1 MNNQQQPPRVMR
13 KPEVLT
19 QTGLSKSTLQLRI
32 NNGLFCPPVS
42 LGGRSVGFIQSEVN
56 TVLNALF
63 AEKSNDEI
71 RVLVRSLIEQ
81 RQISYGGMA
90 A

>member
-1 MNNQQQPPRVMR
+1 MNHQQPLRIMR
-13 KPEVLT
+13 RPEVLT

-42 LGGRSVGFIQSEVN
+42 LGNRAVGFISSEIN
-56 TVLNALF
+56 AVLNALF

-71 RVLVRSLIEQ
+71 RVLVLSLIEQ
-81 RQISYGGMA
+81 RQINYEGMA